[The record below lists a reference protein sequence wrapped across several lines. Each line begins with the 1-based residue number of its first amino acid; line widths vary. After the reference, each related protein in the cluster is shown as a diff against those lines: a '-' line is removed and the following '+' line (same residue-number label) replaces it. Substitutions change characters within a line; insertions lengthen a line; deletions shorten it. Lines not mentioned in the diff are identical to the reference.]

1 MSEGGVLLVGFE
13 DQENLGLR
21 YIAAYLEKERIRVRI
36 EPFQFNHKEQ
46 ILLSIKSEKPKIVGF
61 SLIFQRMFFDFREL
75 ISYLREQG
83 VTCHFTIGGHFP
95 SLEPLVTLD
104 LIPGLDSVV
113 RFEGE
118 ETLIELYNKLDDLDS
133 WKDIKGLAYREDAI
147 MHVNAPRP
155 LIKNLDSLPFPL
167 RNNYTACHRG
177 LGIGSILGSRGC
189 YYDCSFC
196 SIHQFYREPPGSLR
210 RTRSPSNIVKEM
222 EQLFYDKFISIFIFQ
237 DDEWFMKGH
246 YHLNWFEDFIQELK
260 RSKITDKIL
269 WRISCRIDDVNANLL
284 KAMKDVGLM
293 CVYLG
298 IESGNNRGL
307 RTFNKHFS
315 VDDIYRAVGI
325 LNEIDMPF
333 EFGFMIFDPDSTF
346 ETIQENIIFLEK
358 ITARG
363 QAVAHFSKM
372 IPYAGTSIAQRLA
385 KEGKLAGTIA
395 SPDYSF
401 GDKRLSILQFFASQ
415 VFNFR
420 NFSPLGLVE
429 RLRIAK
435 FDSIVMKKFFPDRYD
450 ANYYEIKVRELIQEC
465 NDSALET
472 LSIAAN
478 FIKARTE
485 EEIICNWALMERLA
499 GEEHHQEELIT
510 SSLNRLEEAFREDMK
525 A

>member
-21 YIAAYLEKERIRVRI
+21 YIASYLHKERIPVGI
-36 EPFQFNHKEQ
+36 EPFEFGQKER

-61 SLIFQRMFFDFREL
+61 SLIFQRMFFDFKEL
-75 ISYLREQG
+75 ISYLREKG
-83 VTCHFTIGGHFP
+83 VHCHFTIGGHFP
-95 SLEPLVTLD
+95 SLEPRATLD

-118 ETLIELYNKLDDLDS
+118 ETLFELYHKLDDSDS
-133 WKDIKGLAYREDAI
+133 WKDIKGLAYREDGI
-147 MHVNAPRP
+147 VHVNAPRP
-155 LIKNLDSLPFPL
+155 LIKDLDYLPFPL
-167 RNNYTACHRG
+167 RTNYTAGHRG
-177 LGIGSILGSRGC
+177 LGICSILGSRGC

-222 EQLFYDKFISIFIFQ
+222 EQLFYDKLISIFIFQ

-246 YHLNWFEDFIQELK
+246 YHLNWVEDFVRELR
-260 RSKITDKIL
+260 RSRINDKIL
-269 WRISCRIDDVNANLL
+269 WRISCRIDDVNVNLL
-284 KAMKDVGLM
+284 KAMRDVGLM

-298 IESGNNRGL
+298 IESGNDQGL

-315 VDDIYRAVGI
+315 VDDIYRAVEI
-325 LNEIDMPF
+325 LNEIGMPF

-346 ETIQENIIFLEK
+346 ETIQENVTFLEK
-358 ITARG
+358 LTAGG

-401 GDKRLSILQFFASQ
+401 ADKRLSILQFFASE

-420 NFSPLGLVE
+420 NFSPQGLVE

-435 FDSIVMKKFFPDRYD
+435 FDSIIMKKFFINRYD
-450 ANYYEIKVRELIQEC
+450 ANFYETKVRELIQQS

-472 LSIAAN
+472 LSLAAN
-478 FIKARTE
+478 FMKSRTE
-485 EEIICNWALMERLA
+485 EEILSHWALMERLA
-499 GEEHHQEELIT
+499 AEENYKEELIT
-510 SSLNRLEEAFREDMK
+510 SSLNRLEDAFKEGVK
-525 A
+525 T